1 MLINKKKMM
10 ENYGSITIDNKNL
23 LEDLLGLENDY
34 ESELK
39 RQRQQ
44 QKQSINNQ
52 QQIQPEFYLND
63 YGNNYLTQAPQGRN
77 LAYDDSPALKAD
89 DDIYRYV
96 HSRISLVDHPVG
108 TDNTNV
114 NDSLENNN
122 NINNEDRNFS
132 NK

>member
-1 MLINKKKMM
+1 MD
-10 ENYGSITIDNKNL
+10 NYGSITIDNKNL
-23 LEDLLGLENDY
+23 LEDLLGLEDDY

-39 RQRQQ
+39 RQRKQ

-63 YGNNYLTQAPQGRN
+63 YGNNYLTQAPQAPN
-77 LAYDDSPALKAD
+77 LAYEDSPALKAD

-96 HSRISLVDHPVG
+96 HSRISMVDHPIG
-108 TDNTNV
+108 ANNSNA
-114 NDSLENNN
+114 NDSLENDNN
-122 NINNEDRNFS
+122 NNNNNNVNINEDRTFS